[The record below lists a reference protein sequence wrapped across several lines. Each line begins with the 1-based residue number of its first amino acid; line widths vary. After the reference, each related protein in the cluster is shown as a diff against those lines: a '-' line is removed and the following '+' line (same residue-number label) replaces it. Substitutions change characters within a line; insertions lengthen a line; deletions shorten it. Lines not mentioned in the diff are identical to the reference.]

1 MLVLAGLAASLI
13 PGVIEVTFDPQ
24 VVLLLVLTPLLYSAA
39 LDSSYLGIRANK
51 RPIGLL
57 AVGLVTFTAVVVGVV
72 ASWLIPGL
80 PLAAGLVLGAVVAPP
95 DAVSALAVGR
105 RLNLPRRVM
114 TILGG
119 ESLINDAT
127 ALTLFRVFL
136 AVAAGT
142 GVTVWGAAGMFVLAA
157 VGGTAVGLAVG
168 WVVHRIRRRLDD
180 PPVESALGLVVP
192 FGVYLLAESVHG
204 SGLLAVVV
212 AGLYLGYR
220 SPESGYATR
229 LQDGRA
235 VAGERHD
242 PGVGG
247 LRPDRPAAHGGGPG
261 GGRHPRPPALR
272 PGDHGGD
279 GAGPPDLGV
288 PGDLPASGALPRD
301 PQDRSRRRPGRCPR

>member
-1 MLVLAGLAASLI
+1 MLHSAPRPPIVLEGPYVNLELAVLALVLGSLAVTAVCRRLGVSSALVLVLAGLAASLI

-136 AVAAGT
+136 AVAAGA

-180 PPVESALGLVVP
+180 PASRARWGWSSVRRVPAGGERARLRRARGGRRRALP
-192 FGVYLLAESVHG
+192 
-204 SGLLAVVV
+204 
-212 AGLYLGYR
+212 
-220 SPESGYATR
+220 R
-229 LQDGRA
+229 LPL
-235 VAGERHD
+235 AGER
-242 PGVGG
+242 
-247 LRPDRPAAHGGGPG
+247 LRHPAAGAACC
-261 GGRHPRPPALR
+261 GGRAT
-272 PGDHGGD
+272 
-279 GAGPPDLGV
+279 
-288 PGDLPASGALPRD
+288 
-301 PQDRSRRRPGRCPR
+301 RSWSRWSSP